1 MNTKFNFEKMLE
13 KYGFVV
19 DYGYTQSIEY
29 IDEVKE
35 VLDAAKKSDDE
46 LLNKWACS
54 DWYDDYFE
62 QLTDFAEKHHL
73 IKVLFGD
80 DPDTMNIYYTNDV
93 EKVVNEIKEEAYLY
107 TEEEIR
113 EKLRIEE
120 E

>member
-1 MNTKFNFEKMLE
+1 MLE

-46 LLNKWACS
+46 LLNEWAYS
-54 DWYDDYFE
+54 GWYEDYWE
-62 QLTDFAEKHHL
+62 QLKDFVQASNLTE
-73 IKVLFGD
+73 VRFGD

-93 EKVVNEIKEEAYLY
+93 EKSS
-107 TEEEIR
+107 R
-113 EKLRIEE
+113 
-120 E
+120 